1 MSINSE
7 EIIIIGAGLSGLA
20 CAIALQK
27 AGKRPLLL
35 EASDGPGGRVR
46 TDEVDGFLLDRG
58 FQVYLDAYPTA
69 GQLLDLP
76 KLDLHAFHPGALVF
90 REGKLHRVIDVFRRP
105 KELLSSALA
114 PIGNLFDKARVG
126 RLRFSLM
133 RTSIEDITKSQD
145 VSTEQYLRDFGFSS
159 TIIDRFFR
167 SFYGGIFLEREL
179 RTSSRM
185 FGFTFKMFSKG
196 SATLPA
202 QGMGQI
208 SKQLAQHL
216 SEDRIHYNSPVTHVK
231 GNDVHLASGQVH
243 SANQIVVATAAHQ
256 ARKILPELNIPNIG
270 WRSVTNLYFSA
281 SKSPINEA
289 LIVLNGE
296 GSGLVNNVAVLT
308 DVSPS
313 YAPDGKAL
321 LSVSL
326 LGLPAEEN
334 LPQKVKEELEG
345 WFGIEVKAW
354 KHLRTDRIEHALPEQ
369 LPQAAALPEVKPPFY
384 LCGDYCDSA
393 SIEGAI
399 ISGQEAARK
408 VLANST

>member
-1 MSINSE
+1 MSTQSE
-7 EIIIIGAGLSGLA
+7 EIIIVGAGLSGLA

-46 TDEVDGFLLDRG
+46 TDELDGFLLDRG

-76 KLDLHAFHPGALVF
+76 KLDLQAFEPGALVF
-90 REGKLHRVIDVFRRP
+90 RDGKLHRVIDAFRRP
-105 KELLSSALA
+105 KELLNSALA
-114 PIGNLFDKARVG
+114 PIGSLFDKARVG

-133 RTSIEDITKSQD
+133 RKSIEDIAKSKD
-145 VSTEQYLRDFGFSS
+145 TSTEQYLRDYGFSA

-179 RTSSRM
+179 HTSSRM
-185 FGFTFKMFSKG
+185 FEFTFKMFSRG

-216 SEDRIHYNSPVTHVK
+216 PEDRILYDSPVTHVA
-231 GNDVHLASGQVH
+231 GTDVHLASGQVY
-243 SANQIVVATAAHQ
+243 SASQIVVATPVHQ
-256 ARKILPELNIPNIG
+256 TRQLLPDLNLPDIG
-270 WRSVTNLYFSA
+270 WRSVTNVYFSA

-289 LIVLNGE
+289 LIVLNGQ
-296 GSGLVNNVAVLT
+296 GRGLVNNVAVLT
-308 DVSPS
+308 DVVPG
-313 YAPDGKAL
+313 YAPEGQAL
-321 LSVSL
+321 ISVSL
-326 LGLPAEEN
+326 LGLPTEDN
-334 LPQKVKEELEG
+334 LPQKVTAELDG
-345 WFGIEVKAW
+345 WFGSEVTTW

-369 LPQAAALPEVKPPFY
+369 LPESVALPEVKPPYY
-384 LCGDYCDSA
+384 LCGDYCVSA

-399 ISGQEAARK
+399 ISGQETARQ
-408 VLANST
+408 VLANCD

>member
-1 MSINSE
+1 MSTQSE

-20 CAIALQK
+20 CAIALHK

-46 TDEVDGFLLDRG
+46 TDAVDGFLLDRG
-58 FQVYLDAYPTA
+58 FQVYLNAYPTA

-76 KLDLHAFHPGALVF
+76 KLDLHAFEPGALVY
-90 REGKLHRVIDVFRRP
+90 RGGKLHRVIDAFRRP
-105 KELLSSALA
+105 KEVFNSALA
-114 PIGNLFDKARVG
+114 PIGSLFDKARVG

-133 RTSIEDITKSQD
+133 RKPIADIAESKD
-145 VSTEQYLRDFGFSS
+145 ISTEQYLRDFGFSS

-185 FGFTFKMFSKG
+185 FEFTFKMFSRG

-202 QGMGQI
+202 KGMGQI
-208 SKQLAQHL
+208 SQQLAQHL
-216 SEDRIHYNSPVTHVK
+216 PEDRIHFNSSVTHIK
-231 GNDVHLASGQVH
+231 GTEVHLASGEVY
-243 SANQIVVATAAHQ
+243 SANQIVIATPVHQ
-256 ARKILPELNIPNIG
+256 ASQLLPEMDIPNIG
-270 WRSVTNLYFSA
+270 WRSVTNVYFAA

-308 DVSPS
+308 DVVPG
-313 YAPDGKAL
+313 YAPAGQAL
-321 LSVSL
+321 ISVSL
-326 LGLPAEEN
+326 LGLPTDDG
-334 LPQKVKEELEG
+334 LPQKVKDELEG
-345 WFGIEVKAW
+345 WFGSEVKAW
-354 KHLRTDRIEHALPEQ
+354 QHLRTDPIEHALPEQ
-369 LPQAAALPEVKPPFY
+369 LPESAALPEVKPPYY
-384 LCGDYCDSA
+384 LCGDYCVSA

-399 ISGQEAARK
+399 ISGQETARQ
-408 VLANST
+408 VLANCD

>member
-1 MSINSE
+1 MSTQSE

-76 KLDLHAFHPGALVF
+76 KLDLHAFEPGALVY
-90 REGKLHRVIDVFRRP
+90 RAGKLHRVIDAFRRP
-105 KELLSSALA
+105 KELLNSVLA
-114 PIGNLFDKARVG
+114 PIGSLFDKARIG

-133 RTSIEDITKSQD
+133 RKPIEDIAESED
-145 VSTEQYLRDFGFSS
+145 VATEQYLRDFGFSS

-216 SEDRIHYNSPVTHVK
+216 PEDRIRYDSQVSHVK
-231 GNDVHLASGQVH
+231 GNEVHLASGQVY
-243 SANQIVVATAAHQ
+243 SASQIVMATPFHQ
-256 ARKILPELNIPNIG
+256 AGQLLPELKIPDIG
-270 WRSVTNLYFSA
+270 WRSVTNVYFSA

-296 GSGLVNNVAVLT
+296 GRGLVNNVAVLT
-308 DVSPS
+308 DVVPG
-313 YAPDGKAL
+313 YAPDGQAL
-321 LSVSL
+321 ISVSV
-326 LGLPAEEN
+326 LGLPTETD
-334 LPQKVKEELEG
+334 LPQKVQEELEG
-345 WFGIEVKAW
+345 WFGSDVKTW

-369 LPQAAALPEVKPPFY
+369 LPHADALPEVKAPYY
-384 LCGDYCDSA
+384 LCGDYCVSA

-399 ISGQEAARK
+399 ISGQETASK
-408 VLANST
+408 LLSDLA

>member
-1 MSINSE
+1 MSTQSE

-20 CAIALQK
+20 CAIELQK

-58 FQVYLDAYPTA
+58 FQVYLDAYPAA
-69 GQLLDLP
+69 GQLLNLP
-76 KLDLHAFHPGALVF
+76 KLELHAFEPGALVY
-90 REGKLHRVIDVFRRP
+90 REGKLHRVIDAFRRP
-105 KELLSSALA
+105 KELISSALA
-114 PIGNLFDKARVG
+114 PIGSFFDKARVG
-126 RLRFSLM
+126 RLRFSML
-133 RTSIEDITKSQD
+133 RTPIEDIAKSED
-145 VSTEQYLRDFGFSS
+145 VSTEQFLRDFGFSS

-202 QGMGQI
+202 HGMGQI

-216 SEDRIHYNSPVTHVK
+216 PKDRILYDSTVTHVTET
-231 GNDVHLASGQVH
+231 DVHLSSGQIH
-243 SANQIVVATAAHQ
+243 SASQIVVATPVHQ
-256 ARKILPELNIPNIG
+256 AAQLLPELEIPDIG

-281 SKSPINEA
+281 PNSPINEA

-296 GSGLVNNVAVLT
+296 GTGLVNNVAVLT
-308 DVSPS
+308 DVVPG
-313 YAPDGKAL
+313 YAPEGQAL
-321 LSVSL
+321 ISVSL

-334 LPQKVKEELEG
+334 LPQKVKIELEG
-345 WFGIEVKAW
+345 WFGSEVKTW
-354 KHLRTDRIEHALPEQ
+354 KHLRTNRIPHALPEQ
-369 LPQAAALPEVKPPFY
+369 LPQASALPEVTPPYY
-384 LCGDYCDSA
+384 LCGDYCESA

-399 ISGQEAARK
+399 ISGQKTASK
-408 VLANST
+408 VLANCG

>member
-1 MSINSE
+1 MSTQSE

-20 CAIALQK
+20 CAIELLK

-76 KLDLHAFHPGALVF
+76 KLDLHAFEPGALVY
-90 REGKLHRVIDVFRRP
+90 RAGKLHRVIDAFRRP
-105 KELLSSALA
+105 KELLNSALA
-114 PIGNLFDKARVG
+114 PIGSLFDKARVG
-126 RLRFSLM
+126 RLRFSMM
-133 RTSIEDITKSQD
+133 RTPIEDIAKSKD

-179 RTSSRM
+179 QTSSRM
-185 FGFTFKMFSKG
+185 FGFTFKMFSEG

-208 SKQLAQHL
+208 SKQLAQRL
-216 SEDRIHYNSPVTHVK
+216 PEDRILYDSPVTDIK
-231 GNDVHLASGQVH
+231 GADVHLASGKVY
-243 SANQIVVATAAHQ
+243 SASQIVVATPVHQ
-256 ARKILPELNIPNIG
+256 ASQLLPDLKIPDIG

-308 DVSPS
+308 DVVPG
-313 YAPDGKAL
+313 YAPEGQAL
-321 LSVSL
+321 ISVSL
-326 LGLPAEEN
+326 LGLPNEDN
-334 LPQKVKEELEG
+334 LPHKVKEELEG
-345 WFGIEVKAW
+345 WFGTEVKSW
-354 KHLRTDRIEHALPEQ
+354 THLRTDQIPHALPEQ
-369 LPQAAALPEVKPPFY
+369 LPQAAALPEVKPPYY
-384 LCGDYCDSA
+384 LCGDYCVSA

-399 ISGQEAARK
+399 ISGQETARE
-408 VLANST
+408 VLANKI

>member
-1 MSINSE
+1 MSTQPE

-20 CAIALQK
+20 CAIELQK

-76 KLDLHAFHPGALVF
+76 KLDLHAFEPGALVF
-90 REGKLHRVIDVFRRP
+90 RGGKLHRVIDAFRRP
-105 KELLSSALA
+105 KELLNSALA

-126 RLRFSLM
+126 RLRFALM
-133 RTSIEDITKSQD
+133 RKPIEDIAQSHDIT
-145 VSTEQYLRDFGFSS
+145 TEQYLRDFGFSS

-185 FGFTFKMFSKG
+185 FEFTFKMFSLG

-202 QGMGQI
+202 KGMGQI
-208 SKQLAQHL
+208 SQQLAQHL
-216 SEDRIHYNSPVTHVK
+216 SEDCIRYNSPVTHVK
-231 GNDVHLASGQVH
+231 GTDVHLASGEIH
-243 SANQIVVATAAHQ
+243 SARQIVVATPVHQ
-256 ARKILPELNIPNIG
+256 AGQILPELDIPNIG

-281 SKSPINEA
+281 AKSPINEA

-308 DVSPS
+308 DVVPD
-313 YAPDGKAL
+313 YAPNGQAL
-321 LSVSL
+321 ISVSL

-345 WFGIEVKAW
+345 WFGSEVKTW

-369 LPQAAALPEVKPPFY
+369 LPNAAALPEVKPPHH
-384 LCGDYCDSA
+384 LCGDYCVSA

-399 ISGQEAARK
+399 ISGQETARQ
-408 VLANST
+408 VLANCD

>member
-1 MSINSE
+1 MSTSSE
-7 EIIIIGAGLSGLA
+7 EIIIVGAGLSGLA
-20 CAIALQK
+20 CAIALHQ

-58 FQVYLDAYPTA
+58 FQVYLDAYPKA
-69 GQLLDLP
+69 GQLLDLR
-76 KLDLHAFHPGALVF
+76 KLDLQAFEPGALVF
-90 REGKLHRVIDVFRRP
+90 RYGKLHRVIDAFRRP
-105 KELLSSALA
+105 KELINSALA

-126 RLRFSLM
+126 RLRFSLL
-133 RTSIEDITKSQD
+133 RKRIEDIAESEDK
-145 VSTEQYLRDFGFSS
+145 STEQYLRDFGFSS

-179 RTSSRM
+179 STSSRM
-185 FGFTFKMFSKG
+185 FEFTFKMFSKG

-208 SKQLAQHL
+208 SKQLAQQL
-216 SEDRIHYNSPVTHVK
+216 PEDCIRYDSLVTQIK
-231 GNDVHLASGQVH
+231 GTDVHLASGEVH
-243 SANQIVVATAAHQ
+243 SASQIVVATPVHQ
-256 ARKILPELNIPNIG
+256 AGQLLLELKIPDIG

-308 DVSPS
+308 DVVPG
-313 YAPDGKAL
+313 YAPDGQAL
-321 LSVSL
+321 ISVSV
-326 LGLPAEEN
+326 LGLPTETD
-334 LPQKVKEELEG
+334 LPQKVQEELEG
-345 WFGIEVKAW
+345 WFGSDVKTW
-354 KHLRTDRIEHALPEQ
+354 KHLRTDRIPHALPEQ
-369 LPQAAALPEVKPPFY
+369 LPQATALPEVKAPYY
-384 LCGDYCDSA
+384 LCGDYCVSA

-399 ISGQEAARK
+399 ISGQETASK
-408 VLANST
+408 LLSDLV